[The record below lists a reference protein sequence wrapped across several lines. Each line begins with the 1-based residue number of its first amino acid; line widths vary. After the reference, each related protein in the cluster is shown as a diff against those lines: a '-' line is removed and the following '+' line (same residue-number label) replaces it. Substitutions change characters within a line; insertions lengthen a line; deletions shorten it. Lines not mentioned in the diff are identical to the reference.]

1 MAERDTV
8 TENSET
14 KGGKRN
20 KVLIWGV
27 VASVVIALA
36 CVIAI
41 AVYNYAADSIS
52 EQVAQGVSATSTHT
66 AEQTS
71 IADKTAVA
79 ESTAAAAIT
88 ATAVAQT
95 PNAQR
100 MRLLDEIKEVHS
112 WLLSQGE
119 EVQSCA
125 NSGYLDM
132 DDYTEKVVGFV
143 VDMVMI
149 EEDAQDGDITFWRTS
164 EIERVL
170 EAAYDLKRAVH
181 FQCGLE

>member
-14 KGGKRN
+14 KGEKRN
-20 KVLIWGV
+20 RMILWGPV
-27 VASVVIALA
+27 VGVVIALA
-36 CVIAI
+36 CVIAFAI
-41 AVYNYAADSIS
+41 YNYATDSIS
-52 EQVAQGVSATSTHT
+52 ERVAQGVSATSTHT

-79 ESTAAAAIT
+79 ESTAVAAIT

-100 MRLLDEIKEVHS
+100 MRLLDEIKEVHP
-112 WLLSQGE
+112 WLLSQGD

-132 DDYTEKVVGFV
+132 EDYTEKLISFV
-143 VDMVMI
+143 VDMVMV
-149 EEDAQDGDITFWRTS
+149 EEDAEDGDITFWRTS
-164 EIERVL
+164 EVERVL
-170 EAAYDLKRAVH
+170 EDAYDLKRTVH